1 MYFKTQNVNS
11 QSNLKTTM
19 LESSLC
25 DYSYANLLVEGTIN
39 VFEQGAKEGAITA
52 DRNDKQI
59 HSIFLNIGFWQS
71 RFDGKWCI
79 FSLCDFN

>member
-59 HSIFLNIGFWQS
+59 HSIFLNIGF
-71 RFDGKWCI
+71 
-79 FSLCDFN
+79 

>member
-11 QSNLKTTM
+11 QSNFETTM

-25 DYSYANLLVEGTIN
+25 DYSYANLLVKGTIN

-71 RFDGKWCI
+71 SFDGKCI
-79 FSLCDFN
+79 FSLSGFN